1 MIIIGSNTQ
10 NENTVSGQ
18 IQIQIDSLQSA
29 IDEINADIDTLSQ
42 TLTTL
47 QTSVNAQIDSET
59 QTLLSTLNSQMSD
72 LRASLESAVST
83 NQITAV
89 IGNIQQL
96 AVTVSATINALTAGS
111 INATTGITTAN
122 LTSVSSDIGNAQAA
136 SLSTG
141 SLDATVATLG
151 TVSASVLNVVTFI
164 IENLTA
170 TNFSAT
176 NGAITNFETSLIKAD
191 TITGKQWHTPVS
203 LPDNTELLR
212 VRIPAYDGIITF
224 ISEDGEVNVTIIN
237 NASISYNQN
246 VQYLY
251 RIDSKTDYVDLY
263 LSNID
268 DTINYQVIYLGEGEH
283 GIVTSEIVD
292 KTGIQQNIET
302 LKGITSISSK
312 ELNVEL
318 IFVQLLPEVGRENV
332 IYLIE
337 TEGAFIWNEQE
348 DKYYCFAG
356 TVYQRKVLTDSVT
369 IDEVEQTTVEGA
381 IGALATLANSNKSLK
396 QDKIL
401 STPVTANGITATT
414 VEGAIDAL
422 NAENKIVDG
431 TLEVEEETYLD
442 SDVVAE
448 KNVTVKGNLI
458 VNGTT
463 YTTEE
468 VSLNTKADYVVLR
481 ENNPSGLGANEK
493 SGIVIHNYSS
503 NKSASLGVD
512 KDGIFRISDN
522 ASEATTTYTNVSQ
535 FNGSYYS
542 GLTQTTTQVISSGA
556 VVAQDEDV
564 LSDCVYYNGAYY
576 HRSDKWFSVSLVSN
590 VLTVGSEVTDETT
603 LATLEQLTKYEL
615 FYYRTLSVLTV
626 QDSTNQ
632 PVMTRAE
639 ANVLTDKTLLMWS
652 ASENKAVEIDEQ
664 PTGGD
669 VLSTETSTVYSS
681 NFIAVRKA
689 VGNAYFRAS
698 NVCSSW
704 EDLETASYDDGTAT
718 FIKPVEE
725 GYSASSSIA
734 NLADLYFDYDSDQT
748 LFYVLENNEYY
759 KVLGLDAND
768 DYILDSNPTALSSPW
783 RVGNAYALFC
793 LYRSFREEN
802 SYKWKGVDPTPI
814 ADSSNLVESG
824 GVNSRLAA
832 IEAVMS
838 AQAIFDIVHPVGEV
852 YVQYP
857 QQDPPAT
864 IYNKS
869 GITSTWT
876 VIDYD
881 GAFFRAQGGNAIA
894 FSEKGSS
901 LSTQADSVKEHQHTI
916 NHTHS
921 GTTGSCRAL
930 ANGEQRWEGW
940 FSAAEGG
947 QGHSEFTAGGNM
959 WVSDNTARTYPSA
972 TGSGNGHRQVNIN
985 VDHRHDFTTSS
996 QSLTESGWYGSGETR
1011 PMNYTIRV
1019 WKRTA

>member
-1 MIIIGSNTQ
+1 MIVIGSNTQ
-10 NENTVSGQ
+10 NENAVSGQ

-29 IDEINADIDTLSQ
+29 IDEINADIDTLTQ

-59 QTLLSTLNSQMSD
+59 QTLLNTLNSQMSD

-83 NQITAV
+83 NQMTAV
-89 IGNIQQL
+89 IGNLQQL
-96 AVTVSATINALTAGS
+96 AVTVSATISALTAGS
-111 INATTGITTAN
+111 INASTGITTAN
-122 LTSVSSDIGNAQAA
+122 LTSASSDIGTAQAA

-203 LPDNTELLR
+203 LPDNTELLKI
-212 VRIPAYDGIITF
+212 RIPAYDGIVTF

-237 NASISYNQN
+237 NAFISYNQN

-283 GIVTSEIVD
+283 GTVTSEIVD

-318 IFVQLLPEVGRENV
+318 IFVQSLPEVGRENV

-369 IDEVEQTTVEGA
+369 VDEVEQTTVEGA

-396 QDKIL
+396 QNKIL
-401 STPVTANGITATT
+401 TNPVTANGITATT

-468 VSLNTKADYVVLR
+468 ESLNTKADYVVLR

-493 SGIVIHNYSS
+493 SGIIVHNYSS

-522 ASEATTTYTNVSQ
+522 AGEATATYTNVSQ

-542 GLTQTTTQVISSGA
+542 GLTQATPQAVSSGA

-576 HRSDKWFSVSLVSN
+576 HHSDKWFSVSLVSN

-603 LATLEQLTKYEL
+603 LAALELLTKYEL

-639 ANVLTDKTLLMWS
+639 ASDIPDGSLLKWDS
-652 ASENKAVEIDEQ
+652 VNSKAVAIDNQ
-664 PTGGD
+664 PTAGKLLGYGTD
-669 VLSTETSTVYSS
+669 TQTVYSDKICIIAS
-681 NFIAVRKA
+681 RDDNTYYQTPYVDNFSDITSEEEIPGISSAEIETGFTNIVAVKDLTRLYMDDDA
-689 VGNAYFRAS
+689 QEVFR
-698 NVCSSW
+698 
-704 EDLETASYDDGTAT
+704 
-718 FIKPVEE
+718 
-725 GYSASSSIA
+725 
-734 NLADLYFDYDSDQT
+734 LYYLDNGD
-748 LFYVLENNEYY
+748 FYEVLR
-759 KVLGLDAND
+759 
-768 DYILDSNPTALSSPW
+768 LDSNNDYVLADEPTVSSHMHLVDYSFMRAYRCFKTVTTSQYQWRTALT
-783 RVGNAYALFC
+783 
-793 LYRSFREEN
+793 
-802 SYKWKGVDPTPI
+802 DPQ
-814 ADSSNLVESG
+814 E
-824 GVNSRLAA
+824 
-832 IEAVMS
+832 
-838 AQAIFDIVHPVGEV
+838 IFDIIHPVGEV

-864 IYNKS
+864 LYNKS

-876 VIDYD
+876 VINYN

-894 FSEKGSS
+894 FSEKGSVLS
-901 LSTQADSVKEHQHTI
+901 LQSDMVKSHTHGMK
-916 NHTHS
+916 NHTHGISHTHTRGTMEIEGKFHPTFDRGSEEGALYTTGTESDQFAAGRNPGKYLGFQASRNWTGSTSEPSNSSS
-921 GTTGSCRAL
+921 GTP
-930 ANGEQRWEGW
+930 
-940 FSAAEGG
+940 
-947 QGHSEFTAGGNM
+947 
-959 WVSDNTARTYPSA
+959 SDNTTDS
-972 TGSGNGHRQVNIN
+972 NN
-985 VDHRHDFTTSS
+985 TSN
-996 QSLTESGWYGSGETR
+996 TENR
-1011 PMNYTIRV
+1011 PINYTIRI

>member
-10 NENTVSGQ
+10 NENAGSGQ
-18 IQIQIDSLQSA
+18 VQIQIDSLQSA
-29 IDEINADIDTLSQ
+29 IDEINADIDTLTQ

-59 QTLLSTLNSQMSD
+59 QTLLNTLNSQMSD
-72 LRASLESAVST
+72 LRTSLESAVST

-122 LTSVSSDIGNAQAA
+122 LTSASSDIGNAQAA

-164 IENLTA
+164 IENLTT

-176 NGAITNFETSLIKAD
+176 NGAVTNFETSLIKAD

-237 NASISYNQN
+237 NAFISYNQN

-251 RIDSKTDYVDLY
+251 RIDSKTDYIDLY

-283 GIVTSEIVD
+283 GTVTSEIVD

-302 LKGITSISSK
+302 LKGIISISSK

-318 IFVQLLPEVGRENV
+318 IFVQSLPEVGRENV

-369 IDEVEQTTVEGA
+369 VDEVEQTTVEGA

-396 QDKIL
+396 QDKAL
-401 STPVTANGITATT
+401 TNPVTANGITATT

-448 KNVTVKGNLI
+448 KNVTVKGDLI

-468 VSLNTKADYVVLR
+468 ESLNTKADYVVLR

-493 SGIVIHNYSS
+493 SGIVIHNYSG

-522 ASEATTTYTNVSQ
+522 VSEATTTYTNVSQ

-542 GLTQTTTQVISSGA
+542 GLTQDTAQVISSGA
-556 VVAQDEDV
+556 VVAQDEDE
-564 LSDCVYYNGAYY
+564 LSDCVYFNGVYY
-576 HRSDKWFSVSLVSN
+576 HRSDKWFAVSLVSN
-590 VLTVGSEVTDETT
+590 ALTVGSEVTDETT
-603 LATLEQLTKYEL
+603 LAALELLTKYEL
-615 FYYRTLSVLTV
+615 FYYRTLSVLAV

-639 ANVLTDKTLLMWS
+639 ASDIPDGSLLKWDSVNSKAVAIDNQPSAGKLLGYGTDTQTVYSDKFCVIASSDGNTYTQTPYVDNFSDITSEEEISGISSAEIETGFTNIVAVKDLKSLYMDS
-652 ASENKAVEIDEQ
+652 ASEDFRLYCLDN
-664 PTGGD
+664 GD
-669 VLSTETSTVYSS
+669 YYEVL
-681 NFIAVRKA
+681 R
-689 VGNAYFRAS
+689 
-698 NVCSSW
+698 
-704 EDLETASYDDGTAT
+704 
-718 FIKPVEE
+718 
-725 GYSASSSIA
+725 
-734 NLADLYFDYDSDQT
+734 
-748 LFYVLENNEYY
+748 
-759 KVLGLDAND
+759 
-768 DYILDSNPTALSSPW
+768 LDSNNDYVLADEPTVSSMMPLVGYSVMRAYRCFKTVTTNQYQW
-783 RVGNAYALFC
+783 RTAFT
-793 LYRSFREEN
+793 
-802 SYKWKGVDPTPI
+802 DPQ
-814 ADSSNLVESG
+814 E
-824 GVNSRLAA
+824 
-832 IEAVMS
+832 
-838 AQAIFDIVHPVGEV
+838 IFDIIHPVGEV

-876 VIDYD
+876 VIDYN
-881 GAFFRAQGGNAIA
+881 GAFFRAQGGNANA
-894 FSEKGSS
+894 FSEKGSV
-901 LSTQADSVKEHQHTI
+901 LSTQSDATAVKGLSVSASHNFKLRQGNDDSSAENTTSGMSGNSEGTFNARRSDGLNTKYPADLDCSGNVTRIAIGTSYRSGAGEGSNLGVNYKIDVT
-916 NHTHS
+916 HTHNIYLR
-921 GTTGSCRAL
+921 GGI
-930 ANGEQRWEGW
+930 
-940 FSAAEGG
+940 SA
-947 QGHSEFTAGGNM
+947 S
-959 WVSDNTARTYPSA
+959 
-972 TGSGNGHRQVNIN
+972 I
-985 VDHRHDFTTSS
+985 SS
-996 QSLTESGWYGSGETR
+996 TDIETR
-1011 PMNYTIRV
+1011 PKNYTVRI

>member
-1 MIIIGSNTQ
+1 MIVIGSNTQ

-18 IQIQIDSLQSA
+18 VQIQIDSLQSA
-29 IDEINADIDTLSQ
+29 IDEINADIDTLTQ

-59 QTLLSTLNSQMSD
+59 QTLLNTLNSQMSD
-72 LRASLESAVST
+72 LRTSLESAVST

-96 AVTVSATINALTAGS
+96 AVTVSATISALTAGS

-122 LTSVSSDIGNAQAA
+122 LTSASSDIGTAQAA

-170 TNFSAT
+170 TNFGAT
-176 NGAITNFETSLIKAD
+176 NGAVTNFETSLIKAD

-237 NASISYNQN
+237 NAFISYNQN

-283 GIVTSEIVD
+283 GTVTSEIVD
-292 KTGIQQNIET
+292 KTGIQQNVET

-318 IFVQLLPEVGRENV
+318 IFVQSLPEVGRENV

-369 IDEVEQTTVEGA
+369 VDEVEQTTVEGA

-396 QDKIL
+396 QNKAL
-401 STPVTANGITATT
+401 TNPVTANGITATT

-431 TLEVEEETYLD
+431 TLEVKEETYLD

-448 KNVTVKGNLI
+448 KNVTVKGDLI

-468 VSLNTKADYVVLR
+468 ESLNTKADYVVLR

-493 SGIVIHNYSS
+493 SGIIVHNYSS

-522 ASEATTTYTNVSQ
+522 ASEAITTYTNVSQ

-542 GLTQTTTQVISSGA
+542 GLTQDTPQAVSSGA

-576 HRSDKWFSVSLVSN
+576 HHSDKWFSVSLVSN

-603 LATLEQLTKYEL
+603 LAALELLTKYEL

-639 ANVLTDKTLLMWS
+639 ASDIPDGSLLKWDSVNSKAVAIDNQPTAGKLLGYGTDTQTVYSDKFCIIASFDNDTYTQTPYVDIFSDITSEEEIPGISSAEIETGFTNIVAVKDLTGLYMDS
-652 ASENKAVEIDEQ
+652 ASEVFRLYYLDN
-664 PTGGD
+664 GD
-669 VLSTETSTVYSS
+669 
-681 NFIAVRKA
+681 
-689 VGNAYFRAS
+689 
-698 NVCSSW
+698 
-704 EDLETASYDDGTAT
+704 
-718 FIKPVEE
+718 
-725 GYSASSSIA
+725 
-734 NLADLYFDYDSDQT
+734 
-748 LFYVLENNEYY
+748 FYE
-759 KVLGLDAND
+759 VLGLDSNND
-768 DYILDSNPTALSSPW
+768 YVLADEPTVSSTMHLVDHSFMSAYRCFKTVTKSQYQWRTALT
-783 RVGNAYALFC
+783 
-793 LYRSFREEN
+793 
-802 SYKWKGVDPTPI
+802 DPQ
-814 ADSSNLVESG
+814 E
-824 GVNSRLAA
+824 
-832 IEAVMS
+832 
-838 AQAIFDIVHPVGEV
+838 IFDIIHPVGEV

-864 IYNKS
+864 IYNQN

-876 VIDYD
+876 VIDYN

-901 LSTQADSVKEHQHTI
+901 LSTQADMVKSHTHGMK

-921 GTTGSCRAL
+921 GTTGSCRNL
-930 ANGEQRWEGW
+930 ADGQERWTGW
-940 FSAAEGG
+940 WNAGNPSNNIYPDAGGAVWLDGNLKGRMEAEG
-947 QGHSEFTAGGNM
+947 
-959 WVSDNTARTYPSA
+959 SDKDFNYRYYID
-972 TGSGNGHRQVNIN
+972 VN
-985 VDHRHDFTTSS
+985 HRHDFSTGSPSDNTTDSNNSS
-996 QSLTESGWYGSGETR
+996 ATENR

>member
-1 MIIIGSNTQ
+1 MIVIGSNTQ
-10 NENTVSGQ
+10 NENAVSGQ
-18 IQIQIDSLQSA
+18 VQIQIDSLQSA
-29 IDEINADIDTLSQ
+29 IDEINADIDTLTQ

-59 QTLLSTLNSQMSD
+59 QTLLNTLNSQMSD

-83 NQITAV
+83 NQMTAV
-89 IGNIQQL
+89 IGNLQQL
-96 AVTVSATINALTAGS
+96 AVTVSATISALTAGS
-111 INATTGITTAN
+111 INASTGITTAN
-122 LTSVSSDIGNAQAA
+122 LTSASSDIGTAQAA

-203 LPDNTELLR
+203 LPDNTELLKIR
-212 VRIPAYDGIITF
+212 VPAYDGIVTF

-237 NASISYNQN
+237 NAFISYNQN

-268 DTINYQVIYLGEGEH
+268 DTINYQVIYLGEGER
-283 GIVTSEIVD
+283 GTVTSEIVD

-302 LKGITSISSK
+302 LKGIISISSK

-318 IFVQLLPEVGRENV
+318 IFVQSLPEVGRENV

-369 IDEVEQTTVEGA
+369 VDEVEQTTVEGA

-396 QDKIL
+396 QNKIL

-468 VSLNTKADYVVLR
+468 ESLNTKADYVVLR

-493 SGIVIHNYSS
+493 SGIIVHNYSS

-522 ASEATTTYTNVSQ
+522 AGEATATYTNVSQ

-542 GLTQTTTQVISSGA
+542 GLTQATPQAVSSGA

-576 HRSDKWFSVSLVSN
+576 HHSDKWFSVSLVSN

-603 LATLEQLTKYEL
+603 LAALELLTKYEL

-639 ANVLTDKTLLMWS
+639 ASDIPDGSLLKWDS
-652 ASENKAVEIDEQ
+652 VNSKAVAIDNQ
-664 PTGGD
+664 PTAGKLLGYGTD
-669 VLSTETSTVYSS
+669 TQTVYSDKICIIAS
-681 NFIAVRKA
+681 RDDNTYYQTPYVDNFSDITSEEEIPGISSAEIETGFTNIVAVKDLTRLYMDDDA
-689 VGNAYFRAS
+689 QEVFR
-698 NVCSSW
+698 
-704 EDLETASYDDGTAT
+704 
-718 FIKPVEE
+718 
-725 GYSASSSIA
+725 
-734 NLADLYFDYDSDQT
+734 LYYLDNGD
-748 LFYVLENNEYY
+748 FYEVLR
-759 KVLGLDAND
+759 
-768 DYILDSNPTALSSPW
+768 LDSNNDYVLADEPTVSSHMHLVDYSFMRAYRCFKTVTTSQYQWRTALT
-783 RVGNAYALFC
+783 
-793 LYRSFREEN
+793 
-802 SYKWKGVDPTPI
+802 DPQ
-814 ADSSNLVESG
+814 E
-824 GVNSRLAA
+824 
-832 IEAVMS
+832 
-838 AQAIFDIVHPVGEV
+838 IFDIIHPVGEV

-864 IYNKS
+864 LYNKS

-876 VIDYD
+876 VINYN

-894 FSEKGSS
+894 FSEKGSVLES
-901 LSTQADSVKEHQHTI
+901 QGDCIKETSVSVSGGAH
-916 NHTHS
+916 NHT
-921 GTTGSCRAL
+921 GTTGNVSGSDIEWRHSHPQNISGSDANVSAL
-930 ANGEQRWEGW
+930 VTWAGNQGVNGR
-940 FSAAEGG
+940 AAEDRDR
-947 QGHSEFTAGGNM
+947 TANRIYTDSVNLQHTHPISNSGNLSM
-959 WVSDNTARTYPSA
+959 SGTI
-972 TGSGNGHRQVNIN
+972 GSGN
-985 VDHRHDFTTSS
+985 T
-996 QSLTESGWYGSGETR
+996 ETR
-1011 PMNYTIRV
+1011 PENYTIRV